1 MRGLLQLTV
10 RTAVRLNLVD
20 WAVQAVDGTK
30 VAGAA
35 APQRTLDAEQL
46 ERLLQ
51 RTERAIVELEAQN
64 EAGEGAAAP
73 RLPAQL
79 QAAKRLREQVE
90 AARRELLESDRR
102 HTNLTDPQ
110 ARLLRGRDGW
120 LTGYNA
126 QAMAAPLRGGD
137 PAASD
142 GAAAGG
148 GGALDE
154 RPNGAADADHGQ
166 PGGALQPGGSSGGML
181 LLAAEVSQ
189 DPADTAQL
197 LPLIEAAEA
206 SGGGRRAA
214 LTVADAGYFA
224 AANLS
229 ACAARGA
236 AVVIPEPRAPSNPDY
251 HYSQF
256 HYEPAAD
263 CYRCPEGQPLQFRGL
278 QRRRRRTPARVYAAK
293 PAVCRA
299 CPAFGR
305 CTSSPRG
312 RQIKVSIH
320 AQALQAHRG
329 WMQTQ
334 AARQALR
341 SRQGLIEPV
350 FGIIKE
356 QQAGRRFLLRGL
368 AAVSAEWSLLAVAFN
383 LRMLSRRWPHRRAGG
398 PPQRGRRSAAPP
410 GRRHRP
416 RTPAPAARRTTRCCR
431 HRPRPRR
438 FAPRHRSHPQPPS

>member
-1 MRGLLQLTV
+1 
-10 RTAVRLNLVD
+10 
-20 WAVQAVDGTK
+20 
-30 VAGAA
+30 
-35 APQRTLDAEQL
+35 
-46 ERLLQ
+46 
-51 RTERAIVELEAQN
+51 
-64 EAGEGAAAP
+64 
-73 RLPAQL
+73 
-79 QAAKRLREQVE
+79 
-90 AARRELLESDRR
+90 
-102 HTNLTDPQ
+102 
-110 ARLLRGRDGW
+110 
-120 LTGYNA
+120 
-126 QAMAAPLRGGD
+126 MAAPLRGSD
-137 PAASD
+137 TPDSD

-148 GGALDE
+148 GGAPDE
-154 RPNGAADADHGQ
+154 RPNGASDPDHGQ
-166 PGGALQPGGSSGGML
+166 PGDALEPGGASGSSGGML

-214 LTVADAGYFA
+214 LTVADAGSFS

-263 CYRCPEGQPLQFRGL
+263 CYRCPEGQQLQFRGL

-320 AQALQAHRG
+320 ARALQAHRG
-329 WMQTQ
+329 WMQSE

-383 LRMLSRRWPHRRAGG
+383 LRMLSRRWPRRRPAAAL
-398 PPQRGRRSAAPP
+398 PPQRSSARPPPPATHRRCPHRSLLQTSAPP
-410 GRRHRP
+410 PPARP
-416 RTPAPAARRTTRCCR
+416 QTPPT
-431 HRPRPRR
+431 
-438 FAPRHRSHPQPPS
+438 PPTALLRQAHIAGGERIRLLQSILSGLPCAYGAGPSSA